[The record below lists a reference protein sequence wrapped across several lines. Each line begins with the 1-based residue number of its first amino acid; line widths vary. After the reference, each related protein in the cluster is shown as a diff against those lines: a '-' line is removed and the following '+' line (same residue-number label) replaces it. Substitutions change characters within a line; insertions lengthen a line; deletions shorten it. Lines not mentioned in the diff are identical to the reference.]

1 MNWGFLWTFRL
12 VVISRLYSTPIVN
25 FVLFNENFV
34 LLHPHLRLGPQ
45 IKTFKHVKSGE
56 FHKTPQ
62 FCFVFSGCL
71 DVELEIFEFARPHGG
86 ATLQGRSHRC

>member
-1 MNWGFLWTFRL
+1 MNWGFLWTFRW
-12 VVISRLYSTPIVN
+12 VVMKADFT
-25 FVLFNENFV
+25 VLQLRASCYENFV

-45 IKTFKHVKSGE
+45 ITTFKYVKSGE

-71 DVELEIFEFARPHGG
+71 DEELEIFEFARPHGG
-86 ATLQGRSHRC
+86 ATLQG